1 MKEKQ
6 EQIVMRIS
14 FWSGVVFAL
23 AELIMAIYSK
33 SQSVL
38 ADTVYD
44 STELVVIGL
53 TIYIIPLFYKPVTEK
68 HPFGYAQLESI
79 VILLKGFMFIAVMM
93 VLIMNNVQI
102 MLNGGNEIDHM
113 QVSMF
118 ETILTCFSALILFI
132 LMQINKKVTSP
143 TVDVEIYG
151 WKIDVF
157 SSVGVSL
164 AFFLSSFL
172 THTPLAFI
180 SPYFD
185 QIVAIVLALGMMKEP
200 IQMIG
205 DSFRSLMLLSPD
217 EEEVTK
223 IKHISSSI
231 LNNYPYDPVFYDIT
245 TTGRKMWISIYFT
258 TRVETVVLLSH
269 KKPDG
274 HINVKVEFGEG
285 EGKVPLDNIAKRA
298 EEYKPKERVTYK
310 MIKEYIEAKYG
321 FKVHTA
327 YIAEV
332 KRDLGLPMYD
342 APNAVEELKQPR
354 KHPTAEKV
362 EAIKDALKHFEVI

>member
-38 ADTVYD
+38 
-44 STELVVIGL
+44 
-53 TIYIIPLFYKPVTEK
+53 TEK

-93 VLIMNNVQI
+93 VLIMNNIQI

-205 DSFRSLMLLSPD
+205 DSFRSLMLLSLD

-258 TRVETVVLLSH
+258 TRVDTMSFTELEVANREL
-269 KKPDG
+269 K
-274 HINVKVEFGEG
+274 
-285 EGKVPLDNIAKRA
+285 IALQ
-298 EEYKPKERVTYK
+298 
-310 MIKEYIEAKYG
+310 KEYEDC
-321 FKVHTA
+321 FV
-327 YIAEV
+327 ELV
-332 KRDLGLPMYD
+332 
-342 APNAVEELKQPR
+342 PNVLANK
-354 KHPTAEKV
+354 
-362 EAIKDALKHFEVI
+362 

>member
-1 MKEKQ
+1 MRKLGEKMKEKQ

-23 AELIMAIYSK
+23 AELVMAIFSK

-79 VILLKGFMFIAVMM
+79 LILLKGFMFIAVMM
-93 VLIMNNVQI
+93 VLIMNTVQI

-113 QVSMF
+113 QVSLF
-118 ETILTCFSALILFI
+118 ETILTCFSALILLI
-132 LMQINKKVTSP
+132 LMRINKKVTSP

-157 SSVGVSL
+157 SSIGVSL
-164 AFFLSSFL
+164 AFFPSC
-172 THTPLAFI
+172 I
-180 SPYFD
+180 SVYFD

-205 DSFRSLMLLSPD
+205 ESFRSLMLLSPD
-217 EEEVTK
+217 EKEVAK
-223 IKHISSSI
+223 IKSISSSV
-231 LNNYPYDPVFYDIT
+231 LENYPYDPVFYDIT

-258 TRVETVVLLSH
+258 TRIDMMSYTELEVANREL
-269 KKPDG
+269 K
-274 HINVKVEFGEG
+274 
-285 EGKVPLDNIAKRA
+285 IALQ
-298 EEYKPKERVTYK
+298 
-310 MIKEYIEAKYG
+310 KEYEDC
-321 FKVHTA
+321 FV
-327 YIAEV
+327 ELV
-332 KRDLGLPMYD
+332 
-342 APNAVEELKQPR
+342 PNVLANK
-354 KHPTAEKV
+354 
-362 EAIKDALKHFEVI
+362 

>member
-14 FWSGVVFAL
+14 FWSGVLFAL
-23 AELIMAIYSK
+23 AELIMSIFSK

-44 STELVVIGL
+44 STELIVIGL

-79 VILLKGFMFIAVMM
+79 VILLKGFMFIAVMLA
-93 VLIMNNVQI
+93 LIMNNIQI
-102 MLNGGNEIDHM
+102 MMNGGNEVDHM

-118 ETILTCFSALILFI
+118 ETILTCFSALILLV
-132 LMQINKKVTSP
+132 LMRINKKVTSP

-157 SSVGVSL
+157 SSVGVSI

-172 THTPLAFI
+172 VHTPLSFI

-217 EEEVTK
+217 EEEVLSL
-223 IKHISSSI
+223 IHI
-231 LNNYPYDPVFYDIT
+231 
-245 TTGRKMWISIYFT
+245 
-258 TRVETVVLLSH
+258 
-269 KKPDG
+269 
-274 HINVKVEFGEG
+274 
-285 EGKVPLDNIAKRA
+285 
-298 EEYKPKERVTYK
+298 
-310 MIKEYIEAKYG
+310 
-321 FKVHTA
+321 
-327 YIAEV
+327 
-332 KRDLGLPMYD
+332 
-342 APNAVEELKQPR
+342 
-354 KHPTAEKV
+354 
-362 EAIKDALKHFEVI
+362 

>member
-1 MKEKQ
+1 MRKLGEKMKEKQ

-23 AELIMAIYSK
+23 AELIMAIFSK

-79 VILLKGFMFIAVMM
+79 LILLKGFMFI
-93 VLIMNNVQI
+93 
-102 MLNGGNEIDHM
+102 GGNEIDHM
-113 QVSMF
+113 QVSLF
-118 ETILTCFSALILFI
+118 ETILTCFSALILLI
-132 LMQINKKVTSP
+132 LMRINKKVTSP

-157 SSVGVSL
+157 SSIGVSL

-172 THTPLAFI
+172 VHTPLSCI

-205 DSFRSLMLLSPD
+205 ESFRSLMLLSPD
-217 EEEVTK
+217 EEEVAK
-223 IKHISSSI
+223 IKNISSSV
-231 LNNYPYDPVFYDIT
+231 LDSYPYDPVFYDIT

-258 TRVETVVLLSH
+258 TRIDMMSYTELEVANREL
-269 KKPDG
+269 K
-274 HINVKVEFGEG
+274 
-285 EGKVPLDNIAKRA
+285 IALQ
-298 EEYKPKERVTYK
+298 
-310 MIKEYIEAKYG
+310 KEYEDC
-321 FKVHTA
+321 FV
-327 YIAEV
+327 ELV
-332 KRDLGLPMYD
+332 
-342 APNAVEELKQPR
+342 PNVLANK
-354 KHPTAEKV
+354 
-362 EAIKDALKHFEVI
+362 

>member
-14 FWSGVVFAL
+14 FWSGVAFAL

-102 MLNGGNEIDHM
+102 MMNGGNEINHM

-118 ETILTCFSALILFI
+118 ETILTVFSACILFI
-132 LMQINKKVTSP
+132 LMRINKKVTSP

-151 WKIDVF
+151 WKIDVY
-157 SSVGVSL
+157 SSVAVSI

-172 THTPLAFI
+172 VNTPLAFI

-200 IQMIG
+200 IEMIG
-205 DSFRSLMLLSPD
+205 ESFRSLMLLSPD
-217 EEEVTK
+217 EEVVQQ
-223 IKHISSSI
+223 IKEISASV
-231 LNNYPYDPVFYDIT
+231 LKNYPYDPVFYDIT
-245 TTGRKMWISIYFT
+245 TTGRKLWISIYFT
-258 TRVETVVLLSH
+258 T
-269 KKPDG
+269 
-274 HINVKVEFGEG
+274 KVDAMSYTE
-285 EGKVPLDNIAKRA
+285 L
-298 EEYKPKERVTYK
+298 
-310 MIKEYIEAKYG
+310 
-321 FKVHTA
+321 
-327 YIAEV
+327 EV
-332 KRDLGLPMYD
+332 ANR
-342 APNAVEELKQPR
+342 ELKLALT
-354 KHPTAEKV
+354 KKFEDCFV
-362 EAIKDALKHFEVI
+362 ELVPNVLANK

>member
-14 FWSGVVFAL
+14 FWSGVIFAL
-23 AELIMAIYSK
+23 AELVMTIFSK

-44 STELVVIGL
+44 SIELVVIGL

-93 VLIMNNVQI
+93 VLIINNIQI
-102 MLNGGNEIDHM
+102 MLNGGNEVNNM

-118 ETILTCFSALILFI
+118 ETVLTCFSMMIL
-132 LMQINKKVTSP
+132 
-143 TVDVEIYG
+143 
-151 WKIDVF
+151 
-157 SSVGVSL
+157 SVGVSI
-164 AFFLSSFL
+164 AFFFSSFL
-172 THTPLAFI
+172 VNTPFAFL

-205 DSFRSLMLLSPD
+205 DSFRSLMLLSP
-217 EEEVTK
+217 EEKEVSH
-223 IKHISSSI
+223 IKQISSKV
-231 LNNYPYDPVFYDIT
+231 LKNYPYDPVFYDIT

-258 TRVETVVLLSH
+258 TRIDTMSFTELEVANRELKLA
-269 KKPDG
+269 
-274 HINVKVEFGEG
+274 
-285 EGKVPLDNIAKRA
+285 LQ
-298 EEYKPKERVTYK
+298 
-310 MIKEYIEAKYG
+310 KEYENC
-321 FKVHTA
+321 FV
-327 YIAEV
+327 ELV
-332 KRDLGLPMYD
+332 
-342 APNAVEELKQPR
+342 PNVLANK
-354 KHPTAEKV
+354 
-362 EAIKDALKHFEVI
+362 

>member
-23 AELIMAIYSK
+23 AELIMAIFSK

-79 VILLKGFMFIAVMM
+79 LILLKGFMFIAVMM

-113 QVSMF
+113 QVSLF
-118 ETILTCFSALILFI
+118 ETILTCFSALILLI
-132 LMQINKKVTSP
+132 LMRINKKVTSP

-157 SSVGVSL
+157 SSIGVSL

-172 THTPLAFI
+172 VHTPLSCI
-180 SPYFD
+180 SVYFD
-185 QIVAIVLALGMMKEP
+185 QIVAIILALGMMKEP

-205 DSFRSLMLLSPD
+205 ESFRSLMLLSPD
-217 EEEVTK
+217 EKEDKDMKNRVLSGKLFDMECTHCHSKFHIPYPVLYHDMEKKLLIQFTEEKELEPIKKILDHANVGKDYTVRIVDNERDWIEKILISDSGYDDRIMELYKLLVLSQYEDASWAVSNTK
-223 IKHISSSI
+223 
-231 LNNYPYDPVFYDIT
+231 
-245 TTGRKMWISIYFT
+245 
-258 TRVETVVLLSH
+258 
-269 KKPDG
+269 
-274 HINVKVEFGEG
+274 
-285 EGKVPLDNIAKRA
+285 
-298 EEYKPKERVTYK
+298 
-310 MIKEYIEAKYG
+310 
-321 FKVHTA
+321 
-327 YIAEV
+327 
-332 KRDLGLPMYD
+332 
-342 APNAVEELKQPR
+342 
-354 KHPTAEKV
+354 
-362 EAIKDALKHFEVI
+362 

>member
-23 AELIMAIYSK
+23 AELIMAIFSK

-102 MLNGGNEIDHM
+102 MLNGGNDIDHM

-118 ETILTCFSALILFI
+118 ETILTCFSALILLI
-132 LMQINKKVTSP
+132 LMRINKKVTSP

-157 SSVGVSL
+157 SSMVYHL
-164 AFFLSSFL
+164 
-172 THTPLAFI
+172 
-180 SPYFD
+180 
-185 QIVAIVLALGMMKEP
+185 
-200 IQMIG
+200 
-205 DSFRSLMLLSPD
+205 
-217 EEEVTK
+217 
-223 IKHISSSI
+223 
-231 LNNYPYDPVFYDIT
+231 
-245 TTGRKMWISIYFT
+245 
-258 TRVETVVLLSH
+258 
-269 KKPDG
+269 
-274 HINVKVEFGEG
+274 
-285 EGKVPLDNIAKRA
+285 
-298 EEYKPKERVTYK
+298 
-310 MIKEYIEAKYG
+310 
-321 FKVHTA
+321 
-327 YIAEV
+327 
-332 KRDLGLPMYD
+332 
-342 APNAVEELKQPR
+342 
-354 KHPTAEKV
+354 
-362 EAIKDALKHFEVI
+362 HFSYLHF

>member
-93 VLIMNNVQI
+93 VLIMNNIQI

-185 QIVAIVLALGMMKEP
+185 QIVAIILALGMMKEP

-258 TRVETVVLLSH
+258 TRVDTMSFTELEVANREL
-269 KKPDG
+269 K
-274 HINVKVEFGEG
+274 
-285 EGKVPLDNIAKRA
+285 IALQ
-298 EEYKPKERVTYK
+298 
-310 MIKEYIEAKYG
+310 KEYEDC
-321 FKVHTA
+321 FV
-327 YIAEV
+327 ELV
-332 KRDLGLPMYD
+332 
-342 APNAVEELKQPR
+342 PNVLANK
-354 KHPTAEKV
+354 
-362 EAIKDALKHFEVI
+362 

>member
-14 FWSGVVFAL
+14 FWSGVIFAL
-23 AELIMAIYSK
+23 AELVMTIFSK

-44 STELVVIGL
+44 SIELVVIGL

-93 VLIMNNVQI
+93 VLIINNIQI
-102 MLNGGNEIDHM
+102 MLNGGNEVNHM

-118 ETILTCFSALILFI
+118 ETVLTCFSMMILLIL
-132 LMQINKKVTSP
+132 MRINKKVTSP

-157 SSVGVSL
+157 SSVGVSI
-164 AFFLSSFL
+164 AFFFSSFL
-172 THTPLAFI
+172 VNTPFAFL

-205 DSFRSLMLLSPD
+205 DSFRSLMLLSP
-217 EEEVTK
+217 EEKEVSH
-223 IKHISSSI
+223 IKQISSKV
-231 LNNYPYDPVFYDIT
+231 LKNYPYDPVFYDIT

-258 TRVETVVLLSH
+258 TRIDTMSFTELEVANRELKLA
-269 KKPDG
+269 
-274 HINVKVEFGEG
+274 
-285 EGKVPLDNIAKRA
+285 LQ
-298 EEYKPKERVTYK
+298 
-310 MIKEYIEAKYG
+310 KEYENC
-321 FKVHTA
+321 FV
-327 YIAEV
+327 ELV
-332 KRDLGLPMYD
+332 
-342 APNAVEELKQPR
+342 PNVLANK
-354 KHPTAEKV
+354 
-362 EAIKDALKHFEVI
+362 

>member
-14 FWSGVVFAL
+14 FWSGVIFAL

-102 MLNGGNEIDHM
+102 MMNGGNEINHM

-118 ETILTCFSALILFI
+118 ETILTFFSACILFI
-132 LMQINKKVTSP
+132 LMRINKKVTSP

-151 WKIDVF
+151 WKIDVY
-157 SSVGVSL
+157 SSVAVSI

-172 THTPLAFI
+172 VNTPLAFL

-185 QIVAIVLALGMMKEP
+185 QIVAIVLAIGMMKEP
-200 IQMIG
+200 IEMIG
-205 DSFRSLMLLSPD
+205 ESFRSLMLLCPD
-217 EEEVTK
+217 EDVVQQ
-223 IKHISSSI
+223 IKEISSSV

-245 TTGRKMWISIYFT
+245 TTGRKLWISIYFT
-258 TRVETVVLLSH
+258 T
-269 KKPDG
+269 
-274 HINVKVEFGEG
+274 KVDSMSYTE
-285 EGKVPLDNIAKRA
+285 L
-298 EEYKPKERVTYK
+298 
-310 MIKEYIEAKYG
+310 
-321 FKVHTA
+321 
-327 YIAEV
+327 EV
-332 KRDLGLPMYD
+332 ANR
-342 APNAVEELKQPR
+342 ELKLALT
-354 KHPTAEKV
+354 KKFEDCFV
-362 EAIKDALKHFEVI
+362 ELVPNVLANK

>member
-1 MKEKQ
+1 MTRKLGERMKEKK

-172 THTPLAFI
+172 THTPFAFI

-223 IKHISSSI
+223 IKKISSSI
-231 LNNYPYDPVFYDIT
+231 LDNYPYDPVF
-245 TTGRKMWISIYFT
+245 
-258 TRVETVVLLSH
+258 
-269 KKPDG
+269 
-274 HINVKVEFGEG
+274 
-285 EGKVPLDNIAKRA
+285 
-298 EEYKPKERVTYK
+298 
-310 MIKEYIEAKYG
+310 
-321 FKVHTA
+321 
-327 YIAEV
+327 
-332 KRDLGLPMYD
+332 
-342 APNAVEELKQPR
+342 
-354 KHPTAEKV
+354 
-362 EAIKDALKHFEVI
+362 

>member
-14 FWSGVVFAL
+14 FWSGVLFAL
-23 AELIMAIYSK
+23 AELFMTIFSK

-44 STELVVIGL
+44 SIELVVIAL

-79 VILLKGFMFIAVMM
+79 VILLKGFMFIAVMI
-93 VLIMNNVQI
+93 VLIINNIQI
-102 MLNGGNEIDHM
+102 MLNGGNEINHL
-113 QVSMF
+113 QVSLF
-118 ETILTCFSALILFI
+118 ETILTCFSALILLI
-132 LMQINKKVTSP
+132 LMRINKKVTSP

-151 WKIDVF
+151 WKIDVY

-172 THTPLAFI
+172 VNTPLAFL

-185 QIVAIVLALGMMKEP
+185 QIVAIVLALTMMKEP

-205 DSFRSLMLLSPD
+205 QSFRSLMLLSPD
-217 EEEVTK
+217 EKEVNQVK
-223 IKHISSSI
+223 EISEKV
-231 LNNYPYDPVFYDIT
+231 LKNYPYDSVFYDIT

-258 TRVETVVLLSH
+258 TRIDTMSFTEL
-269 KKPDG
+269 
-274 HINVKVEFGEG
+274 
-285 EGKVPLDNIAKRA
+285 
-298 EEYKPKERVTYK
+298 
-310 MIKEYIEAKYG
+310 
-321 FKVHTA
+321 
-327 YIAEV
+327 EV
-332 KRDLGLPMYD
+332 ANR
-342 APNAVEELKQPR
+342 ELKIALNQQF
-354 KHPTAEKV
+354 EDCFV
-362 EAIKDALKHFEVI
+362 ELVPNVLANK

>member
-1 MKEKQ
+1 MRKLGEKMKEKQ

-23 AELIMAIYSK
+23 AELIMAIFSK

-79 VILLKGFMFIAVMM
+79 LILLKGFMFIAVMM

-102 MLNGGNEIDHM
+102 MLNGGNE
-113 QVSMF
+113 
-118 ETILTCFSALILFI
+118 LILLI
-132 LMQINKKVTSP
+132 LMRINKKVTSP
-143 TVDVEIYG
+143 TVDVEIFG

-157 SSVGVSL
+157 SSIGVSL

-172 THTPLAFI
+172 VHTPLSCI
-180 SPYFD
+180 SVYFD
-185 QIVAIVLALGMMKEP
+185 QIVAIILALGMMKEP

-205 DSFRSLMLLSPD
+205 ESFRSLMLLSPD
-217 EEEVTK
+217 EKEVAN
-223 IKHISSSI
+223 IKNISSSV
-231 LNNYPYDPVFYDIT
+231 LDNYPYDPVFYDIT

-258 TRVETVVLLSH
+258 TRIDMMSYTELEVANREL
-269 KKPDG
+269 K
-274 HINVKVEFGEG
+274 
-285 EGKVPLDNIAKRA
+285 IALQ
-298 EEYKPKERVTYK
+298 
-310 MIKEYIEAKYG
+310 KEYEDC
-321 FKVHTA
+321 FV
-327 YIAEV
+327 ELV
-332 KRDLGLPMYD
+332 
-342 APNAVEELKQPR
+342 PNVLANK
-354 KHPTAEKV
+354 
-362 EAIKDALKHFEVI
+362 

>member
-102 MLNGGNEIDHM
+102 LMNGGNEVNHM

-118 ETILTCFSALILFI
+118 ETRLTIFSACILFI
-132 LMQINKKVTSP
+132 LMRINKRVTSP

-151 WKIDVF
+151 WKIDVY
-157 SSVGVSL
+157 SSVAVSL

-172 THTPLAFI
+172 INTPLAFL

-185 QIVAIVLALGMMKEP
+185 QIVAIVLAIGMMKEP
-200 IQMIG
+200 IEMIG
-205 DSFRSLMLLSPD
+205 ESFRSLMLLSPD
-217 EEEVTK
+217 EDVVHQ
-223 IKHISSSI
+223 IKEISSSV
-231 LNNYPYDPVFYDIT
+231 LKNYPYDPVFYDIT
-245 TTGRKMWISIYFT
+245 TTGRKLWISIYFT
-258 TRVETVVLLSH
+258 T
-269 KKPDG
+269 
-274 HINVKVEFGEG
+274 KVDAMSYTE
-285 EGKVPLDNIAKRA
+285 L
-298 EEYKPKERVTYK
+298 
-310 MIKEYIEAKYG
+310 
-321 FKVHTA
+321 
-327 YIAEV
+327 EV
-332 KRDLGLPMYD
+332 ANR
-342 APNAVEELKQPR
+342 ELKLALT
-354 KHPTAEKV
+354 KKFEDCFV
-362 EAIKDALKHFEVI
+362 ELVPNVLANK